1 MIAIR
6 KRPGERPEIV
16 EIENELSAL
25 QKEVG
30 GYIQAVTLA
39 EDAAILCDEEGRL
52 KGYAYNC
59 NICGIDF
66 VGTILVVGVD
76 GEEFCDLAD
85 AEEVRKLLFPTRMT
99 KRMGNGILLRPAF
112 DIRIDPDDYDRAQA
126 VLERLAAYEDTGLE
140 PDEVDDRVWRDADVE
155 LPPDVDLKEF
165 CGSVGEWPM
174 YLVMISGAEF
184 PTTLYYDG
192 KAWFDEAYNGHVE
205 IYRVTHWMPLPDAPE
220 VKA

>member
-6 KRPGERPEIV
+6 KRPGERAEIV

-30 GYIQAVTLA
+30 GYLESVTFA

-59 NICGIDF
+59 NICGVDF
-66 VGTILVVGVD
+66 VGPILVVGVD

-99 KRMGNGILLRPAF
+99 KRMDNGILLRLAF

-126 VLERLAAYEDTGLE
+126 ILETVVQSNFMRSYRARAAHEREQMALPADIRQTMQQLAADTRMRLE
-140 PDEVDDRVWRDADVE
+140 
-155 LPPDVDLKEF
+155 
-165 CGSVGEWPM
+165 GE
-174 YLVMISGAEF
+174 
-184 PTTLYYDG
+184 
-192 KAWFDEAYNGHVE
+192 
-205 IYRVTHWMPLPDAPE
+205 
-220 VKA
+220 

>member
-6 KRPGERPEIV
+6 KRPGERAEIV
-16 EIENELSAL
+16 EIDNELSAL

-30 GYIQAVTLA
+30 GYLESVTFA

-59 NICGIDF
+59 NICGVDF
-66 VGTILVVGVD
+66 VGPILVVGVD

-99 KRMGNGILLRPAF
+99 KRMDNGILLRSAF
-112 DIRIDPDDYDRAQA
+112 DIRVDPDDYDRAQA

-140 PDEVDDRVWRDADVE
+140 PDEADDRVWRDADVE
-155 LPPDVDLKEF
+155 LPPDDAQVLIIAS
-165 CGSVGEWPM
+165 GSPRRNIH
-174 YLVMISGAEF
+174 LVNAYMLASYYEEDGWVLESYPGWEKAEVS
-184 PTTLYYDG
+184 
-192 KAWFDEAYNGHVE
+192 W
-205 IYRVTHWMPLPDAPE
+205 WMPLPAAPKE
-220 VKA
+220 K

>member
-6 KRPGERPEIV
+6 KRPGERAEIV

-30 GYIQAVTLA
+30 GYLESVTIA

-59 NICGIDF
+59 NICGVDF

-85 AEEVRKLLFPTRMT
+85 AEEVRKLLFDKPDHP
-99 KRMGNGILLRPAF
+99 KEILLHQREDGKWEEYKVYAS
-112 DIRIDPDDYDRAQA
+112 IDCPTKEDYDRL
-126 VLERLAAYEDTGLE
+126 LELVEQGKRMQWH
-140 PDEVDDRVWRDADVE
+140 PADVDWPTDE
-155 LPPDVDLKEF
+155 MLQENGEF
-165 CGSVGEWPM
+165 
-174 YLVMISGAEF
+174 LVMIKGAAN
-184 PTTLYYDG
+184 PTTLLFEEIPG
-192 KAWFDEAYNGHVE
+192 EWVDEYGDAYIVE
-205 IYRVTHWMPLPDAPE
+205 WWMPLPNAPKE
-220 VKA
+220 GEQA

>member
-6 KRPGERPEIV
+6 KRPGEWAEIV

-30 GYIQAVTLA
+30 GYLESVTFA

-52 KGYAYNC
+52 KGYEYNC
-59 NICGIDF
+59 NICGVDF

-76 GEEFCDLAD
+76 GEEFCDLKD
-85 AEEVRKLLFPTRMT
+85 VEEVRKMLFPTRMT
-99 KRMGNGILLRPAF
+99 KRMDNGILLRPAF

-140 PDEVDDRVWRDADVE
+140 PDEVDNQVWRDADVE
-155 LPPDVDLKEF
+155 LPPDDEQVLIIVSGRPRRNVELVNAYELASF
-165 CGSVGEWPM
+165 VGGDGWVLESYPEWEK
-174 YLVMISGAEF
+174 AEVS
-184 PTTLYYDG
+184 
-192 KAWFDEAYNGHVE
+192 W
-205 IYRVTHWMPLPDAPE
+205 WMPLPAAPKE
-220 VKA
+220 K